1 MTARDGGNTRNAG
14 AVSSA
19 AARDGGKSAPGFSA
33 LPPSMAA
40 GGNTRNAGAV
50 YSATV
55 VRPRV
60 ALIAAMARN
69 RVIGRNNSL
78 PWRLP
83 ADMRRFR
90 ELTTG
95 HPLLMGR
102 RTFESLGRPLPLR
115 TNIVMTSDLSYAPEG
130 CLVAHSL
137 EQALVMAAAH
147 VPADNPEIFIIGG
160 ENLYAQTLINA
171 DRLYLT
177 QVEAQIEGDAWFPEF
192 EWEAWQVLAR
202 ETRTADE
209 KNPHDCTFL
218 TLERKRPLP

>member
-1 MTARDGGNTRNAG
+1 MTRN
-14 AVSSA
+14 
-19 AARDGGKSAPGFSA
+19 GGKNTPGLVPADKTSAII
-33 LPPSMAA
+33 
-40 GGNTRNAGAV
+40 
-50 YSATV
+50 
-55 VRPRV
+55 VRPRL

-69 RVIGRNNSL
+69 RVIGRQNTL

-115 TNIVMTSDLSYAPEG
+115 SNIVMTSDRSFAPEG

-137 EQALVMAAAH
+137 EQALAIAATH
-147 VPADNPEIFIIGG
+147 VPADSPEIFVIGG
-160 ENLYAQTLINA
+160 ENLYAQTLPTA

-177 QVEAQIEGDAWFPEF
+177 QVEAQIDGDAWFPEF

-209 KNPHDCTFL
+209 KNPYDCVFL
-218 TLERKRPLP
+218 TLERKTSQP